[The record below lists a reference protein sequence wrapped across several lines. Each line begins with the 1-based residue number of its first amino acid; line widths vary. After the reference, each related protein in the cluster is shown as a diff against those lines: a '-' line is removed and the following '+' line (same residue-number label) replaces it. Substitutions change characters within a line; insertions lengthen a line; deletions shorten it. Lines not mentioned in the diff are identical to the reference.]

1 MIGPATGIPQAL
13 RAAPLEVLGQL
24 LDSSNTTL
32 LVALEGSDAG
42 AAPEPNGALACTHA
56 IYKPVAGERPL
67 WDFPDGHLA
76 HREVATWLVATAGGW
91 DVVPP
96 TVLRDGPFGRGSV
109 QRWVTAVPGEAERV
123 TFDDEDEDE
132 DEDDGEFG
140 WGEQAEADGSPHGP
154 ADEDA
159 ADLYDVD
166 TQVEHSDRFVDL
178 FEPAELPQGWLPVLS
193 GQLSTGGHVVV
204 AHADRAD
211 LRSVAVLDAV
221 LNNSDRKG
229 SHLLL
234 GLDGRLWCIDHG
246 LTLHRE
252 DKLRT
257 VLWGWAG
264 RPIPEADLTRVARLR
279 EQLDPGT
286 ALMGQLLELLT
297 RAEIV
302 ALRRRCD
309 QLLSAGVHPHPSPDW
324 PSVPWP
330 AL

>member
-1 MIGPATGIPQAL
+1 MTQPATAGASDAPNSSDASDPSGASGIPARL
-13 RAAPLEVLGQL
+13 REASLEVLGQL
-24 LDSSNTTL
+24 VDSSNTTL
-32 LVALEGSDAG
+32 LVALEGASATT
-42 AAPEPNGALACTHA
+42 CSHA

-76 HREVATWLVATAGGW
+76 HREVATWIVATAGGW

-96 TVLRDGPFGRGSV
+96 TVLRDGPFGPGSV

-123 TFDDEDEDE
+123 AF
-132 DEDDGEFG
+132 EDDDGDGLGEDV
-140 WGEQAEADGSPHGP
+140 EDG
-154 ADEDA
+154 
-159 ADLYDVD
+159 YDVD

-178 FEPAELPQGWLPVLS
+178 FEPADLPPGWLPVLS

-234 GLDGRLWCIDHG
+234 GLDGQLWCIDHG

-264 RPIPEADLTRVARLR
+264 RPIPEADLARLTRLR
-279 EQLDPGT
+279 ESLVPGSEVLAQLS
-286 ALMGQLLELLT
+286 ALLT
-297 RAEIV
+297 RAEIA

-309 QLLSAGVHPHPSPDW
+309 ALLHTGVHPHPSSDW